1 MASANGYKQHKK
13 KEEQEQEKEEEKK
26 SWREQL
32 SELSRAYGNIPG
44 AFRLVWAAS
53 PGATLAMLS
62 LTLIWA
68 LLPPAQAWV
77 GKLIVDGVVD
87 LIEVGGDAW
96 AGLQAMLPLLGLEFG
111 LILLGSVGT
120 QLRSLAEHVL
130 NSKLN
135 VHINMLII
143 RKALAL
149 DLSYFEDAEF
159 YDKLQNAR
167 READWRGLRIVV
179 QTFGLIQSTIT
190 LISFALLLIRFSP
203 WLTVILFG
211 ATIPSFIAQNK
222 YASMN
227 FRVLSWRA
235 PERRRMTY
243 FEHLLTVDSYVKEIK
258 LFGVGEPLLERYND
272 YFWKFFREDL
282 QLAKGRSMASVGWGL
297 LASLSYYF
305 SYAWIV
311 LRTIGG
317 MITLGDMT
325 LYLSVFRQ
333 SQGTFQAIFS
343 SLTQLYE
350 NSLFMSNLFA
360 YLELEPQLATPV
372 NAQPIPDTIQQG
384 IELRNVSFRYPG
396 REEWALRNVN
406 LKLRP
411 GEKLALVG
419 KNGAGKTTLIKLLT
433 RLYDPSEGQILL
445 DGVELQNYDL
455 AEWRQKIGV
464 IFQDFVRYHLTAS
477 ENVGLGQV
485 ELMNDQGRIIKAARK
500 GGADQVLSNLPEGY
514 DTMLGKWFKDGH
526 DLSGGEWQK
535 VALGRAFMREAEIL
549 VLDEPTAALDAEQEY
564 RIFQRFRELTEG
576 KLAVLISHRFSTVRM
591 ADRIAVIENG
601 TISELG
607 SHNELMAQDG
617 TYAHLFNIQAQGY
630 R

>member
-1 MASANGYKQHKK
+1 MASSNGYQ
-13 KEEQEQEKEEEKK
+13 QQEKKQAQEDAKK

-32 SELSRAYGNIPG
+32 KDLSNAYGNIPD

-53 PGATLAMLS
+53 PGTTLVMLL
-62 LTLIWA
+62 LTLVWA

-77 GKLIVDGVVD
+77 GKLIVDEVVA

-96 AGLQAMLPLLGLEFG
+96 VGLREMLPLLALEFG
-111 LILLGSVGT
+111 LILLGSVST
-120 QLRSLAEHVL
+120 QVRSLAEHIL

-135 VHINMLII
+135 LHINLLII

-167 READWRGLRIVV
+167 READWRALRIVV
-179 QTFGLIQSTIT
+179 QTFAVIQSTIT
-190 LISFALLLIRFSP
+190 LVSFALLLIRFSP
-203 WLTVILFG
+203 WLTIILFG

-222 YASMN
+222 YAKLN
-227 FRVLSWRA
+227 FRLLSWRA

-243 FEHLLTVDSYVKEIK
+243 FEHLLTVDSYVKEIR
-258 LFGVGEPLLERYND
+258 LFGVGEPLLKRYRD
-272 YFWKFFREDL
+272 LFWKFFQEDL
-282 QLAKGRSMASVGWGL
+282 DLAKGRSLASVGWGL
-297 LASLSYYF
+297 LGSLSYYF
-305 SYAWIV
+305 SYGWIV

-317 MITLGDMT
+317 LITLGDMT
-325 LYLSVFRQ
+325 LYLSIFRQ

-343 SLTQLYE
+343 GFTQLYE
-350 NSLFMSNLFA
+350 NSLFMSNLFT
-360 YLELEPQLATPV
+360 YLDLEPQMSLLTNPHPMPTP
-372 NAQPIPDTIQQG
+372 IKQG
-384 IELRNVSFRYPG
+384 IEFRNVSFRYPG
-396 REEWALRNVN
+396 RSEWALRNVN
-406 LKLRP
+406 LTLRP

-419 KNGAGKTTLIKLLT
+419 TNGAGKTTLIKLLT
-433 RLYDPSEGQILL
+433 RLYDPTEGQILL
-445 DGVELQNYDL
+445 DGIDLQKYDL
-455 AEWRQKIGV
+455 TEWRQKIGV

-477 ENVGLGQV
+477 ENIGLGQV
-485 ELMNDQGRIIKAARK
+485 DAMDDQARIIEAAHK
-500 GGADQVLSNLPEGY
+500 GGADDMLSALPDGY

-535 VALGRAFMREAEIL
+535 VALGRAFMRDAEML

-564 RIFQRFRELTEG
+564 RIFQRFRQLTEG

-591 ADRIAVIENG
+591 ADRIAVIEEG
-601 TISELG
+601 TITELG
-607 SHNELMAQDG
+607 SHEALMAQDG